1 MIRRNSSWL
10 TTPSPSRSASSII
23 SWKNVLVA
31 SNVQGFGSNLLLWK
45 TNSQMWNSIQFY
57 PKLFTQ
63 QKLEFRCLKDEL
75 EKLHLKP
82 VEWIMLNLWFAEF
95 ISIIKSFPKG
105 WLPVILHQ
113 WDFHRARLRLS
124 LDCRRKFFP
133 YHRHRTTWTPSRSL
147 LSCPFRTFSSTS
159 SSRSCRMSN
168 APYCL
173 CPPPTDDSKSS
184 IFIFLQQILKP
195 FKFNITVQEDNIFLV
210 VAVCVPLKSWF
221 SRRSYQSYLLLKCSI
236 AQCLIPLC
244 QPP

>member
-45 TNSQMWNSIQFY
+45 SNSQMWNSIQFY

-82 VEWIMLNLWFAEF
+82 VEWIMLNLWFVEF

-105 WLPVILHQ
+105 WLPVIL
-113 WDFHRARLRLS
+113 FRLS
-124 LDCRRKFFP
+124 KEIFP
-133 YHRHRTTWTPSRSL
+133 VSSSSNNLNAFKISSFVSFSDIFVDIKLKKLSNVKRPVLSL
-147 LSCPFRTFSSTS
+147 STS
-159 SSRSCRMSN
+159 YR
-168 APYCL
+168 
-173 CPPPTDDSKSS
+173 
-184 IFIFLQQILKP
+184 
-195 FKFNITVQEDNIFLV
+195 
-210 VAVCVPLKSWF
+210 W
-221 SRRSYQSYLLLKCSI
+221 
-236 AQCLIPLC
+236 
-244 QPP
+244 